1 MSTRFSPDG
10 LYHWDGQ
17 RWVSTL
23 SPDGRF
29 RWDGSAWV
37 PVGQSYAPGGAYQQ
51 AARAPRV
58 PTSWTRPLQYTVVAW
73 YVIQALYSLSVPLWM
88 GPFLSQAMN
97 QSMQQSFERQQRLH
111 PAATPPPAELTNAIV
126 SMTTG
131 FLWVGAL
138 FGLAICLL
146 AIVGS
151 LRRWT
156 WVYYAVL
163 VLSGFGILGLLNVVY
178 TFTGPPMSTFSGF
191 SVPVW
196 FYWIGF
202 LQSIPPTA
210 LFIIMLYA
218 LVKRGPW
225 GMTRQQL
232 PRAG

>member
-1 MSTRFSPDG
+1 
-10 LYHWDGQ
+10 
-17 RWVSTL
+17 
-23 SPDGRF
+23 
-29 RWDGSAWV
+29 
-37 PVGQSYAPGGAYQQ
+37 
-51 AARAPRV
+51 
-58 PTSWTRPLQYTVVAW
+58 
-73 YVIQALYSLSVPLWM
+73 M
-88 GPFLSQAMN
+88 GPLLSQLMN

-111 PAATPPPAELTNAIV
+111 PAATPPPAEFTNVMV

-178 TFTGPPMSTFSGF
+178 AFTGPPLSTVSGF

-202 LQSIPPTA
+202 VHSIPATA
-210 LFIIMLYA
+210 LFILMLYA

-232 PRAG
+232 PPTG